1 MTFTEIVTR
10 ITNRLNQTSATATT
24 RIGQAVNDVYK
35 SVTTSVGLGTSRR
48 TEVQATAGIG
58 SQFITFTGIEKV
70 ISVIDRSTG
79 SARYLNEVTIDEL
92 DRLSV
97 SDSDIPT
104 AYAIYRA
111 NAGSVQIKTNAN
123 AQTAYTLYA
132 PGYIQ
137 ATTLS
142 GTQEP
147 AFPESFHDL
156 LVSGVLYEEYM
167 KLEKPGLAKLEEAKY
182 TDRLGDLRLFLQ
194 TSPQQDIY
202 RSKLAGSTTHTGS
215 AAGGGV
221 SGGGSDGST
230 SYTQTGLITFD
241 RTGAVDMAPFAV
253 AAGSTV
259 VANLIAASTAF
270 ATTAGD
276 ADTLDGQHGAY
287 YQSAANLNAGTIP
300 DARFPATLPA
310 ASGVNLTNVNAATL
324 GGSSAAALQL
334 AILQA
339 VMPIGFVV
347 TLGVATNPATLY
359 GFGTWAAIA
368 GRVIVGRDAGQTE
381 FDTLDETGGAKTH
394 TLTSGEMPSHTHTQ
408 NAHTHVQTR
417 TTAAGGASTD
427 FSIEATRNTT
437 YASSASSTQST
448 TATNQNTGGDGAHN
462 NLQPY
467 IVKYVW
473 QRTA

>member
-1 MTFTEIVTR
+1 MTFTEIVGR
-10 ITNRLNQTSATATT
+10 ITSRLNISQAASVA
-24 RIGQAVNDVYK
+24 RIGESVNDVYK
-35 SVTTSVGLGTSRR
+35 NVTTSVGLGTSRR
-48 TEVQATAGIG
+48 TEVQATATIS
-58 SQFITFTGIEKV
+58 SQFVTFTGIEKV
-70 ISVIDRSTG
+70 ISVIDKSTG
-79 SARYLNEVTIDEL
+79 ANRFLDEVTVDEL
-92 DRLSV
+92 DRRVVV
-97 SDSDIPT
+97 SSDTPT
-104 AYAIYRA
+104 AYAVYRA
-111 NAGSVQIKTNAN
+111 NAGSVQIKTNAT

-132 PGYIQ
+132 PGFVQ
-137 ATTLS
+137 TTTLS

-167 KLEKPGLAKLEEAKY
+167 KLEKPGLAKVEQDKY
-182 TDRLGDLRLFLQ
+182 VDRLGDLRLFLQ

-202 RSKLAGSTTHTGS
+202 RSKLAGSTTHVGSTG
-215 AAGGGV
+215 AGGA

-241 RTGAVDMAPFAV
+241 RTSAVDKAPFAV

-259 VANLIAASTAF
+259 VANLIAASATVAATA
-270 ATTAGD
+270 TD

-287 YQSAANLNAGTIP
+287 YQSASNLNAGTIP

-310 ASGVNLTNVNAATL
+310 ASGANLTNVNAATL
-324 GGSSAAALQL
+324 GGSTAATLQST
-334 AILQA
+334 ILQA
-339 VMPIGFVV
+339 MMPIGFVV
-347 TLGVATNPATLY
+347 TLGVSTNPATLY

-368 GRVIVGRDAGQTE
+368 GKVIVGLDSGQTE

-394 TLTSGEMPSHTHTQ
+394 TLAESEMPSHTHTQ
-408 NAHTHVQTR
+408 NAHSHTQSVKNS
-417 TTAAGGASTD
+417 GGAVVDVARATD
-427 FSIEATRNTT
+427 RSGADAAVT
-437 YASSASSTQST
+437 SATQSA
-448 TATNQNTGGDGAHN
+448 TATNQNTGGGGAHN